1 VPLFESH
8 VRITYLE
15 NEYGILSISSN
26 PSSRFLS
33 IADGMPDGML
43 FFMKSLCVAIIPK
56 EVYLFD
62 SHGRNNNGYSL

>member
-33 IADGMPDGML
+33 IADGML

>member
-26 PSSRFLS
+26 PPSRFLS
-33 IADGMPDGML
+33 IADGML

-56 EVYLFD
+56 DVYLFD